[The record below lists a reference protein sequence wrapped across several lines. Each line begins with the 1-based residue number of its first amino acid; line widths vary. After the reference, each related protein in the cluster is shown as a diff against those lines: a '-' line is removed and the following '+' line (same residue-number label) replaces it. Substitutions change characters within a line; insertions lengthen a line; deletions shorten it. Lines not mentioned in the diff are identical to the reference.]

1 MGLSNIPPINGGG
14 GGGAVD
20 SVFGRTGVVTAQLGD
35 YTTDQVEEGVQN
47 RYSVSMEVRN
57 DTGSTLVK
65 ATPVYVSG
73 TDASGKPNVA
83 QASNDNSAT
92 MPCVGLIAEDILDGA
107 EGYVLTHGPI
117 NNIDTS
123 TVNAGDVLYV
133 GTASGD
139 AYTSTKPTGTALIQ
153 NMGYV
158 IRSHASAGSF
168 EIQGSGRNNDLPNLA
183 ENKYWVGDSNG
194 VPQQQDIPGESSF
207 TKYSVGVG
215 DSPYTIP
222 QWDAVIE
229 VHNDTG
235 AIELILPAT
244 TANDQGKELKLWVES
259 NPSNHKVLVKAA
271 STSDTINN
279 VANDGAEVAR
289 AEYSSNQPNFF
300 RVTAQAMGANEIYM
314 DQATSVYNQ
323 LRYVANFTA
332 SSDFSPYSYFSLSAI
347 PTNFMTSNADW
358 WFAVKVETPM
368 TNDSD
373 GQVLFGSNNF
383 FVAYRGNGTYFMTSS
398 TSGYL
403 QTISPTRIIEAG
415 DWLIY
420 QHDSSANTFEA
431 WVNGE
436 KVLDGTTSGAT
447 PPLTAPTDMWFGSE
461 EGQASPPSGYGYPLQ
476 QCRISNITLGSG
488 NLADSDIAKFTTGTF
503 RTGTLAGLAATVT
516 NEWTFD
522 DTSAVTQVGA
532 INLTAN
538 GANISLEE
546 I

>member
-35 YTTDQVEEGVQN
+35 YTTDQINEGVQN
-47 RYSVSMEVRN
+47 KFSVAMECHN
-57 DTGSTLVK
+57 ATGVTLTK
-65 ATPVYVSG
+65 GTPVYVVS
-73 TDASGKPNVA
+73 THASGKPIVD
-83 QASNDNSAT
+83 QADNSDPAK
-92 MPCVGLIAEDILDGA
+92 MPCVGVIQADILDGA
-107 EGYVLTHGPI
+107 DGFALTHGPI
-117 NNIDTS
+117 TNVDTS
-123 TVNAGDVLYV
+123 AVNAGEVLYV
-133 GTASGD
+133 GTVAGD
-139 AYTSTKPTGTALIQ
+139 RWVATKPTGTALIQ

-158 IRSHASAGSF
+158 LKSHATSGSF

-215 DSPYTIP
+215 DSPFTIP
-222 QWDAVIE
+222 MWDSVIE

-235 AIELILPAT
+235 DIELILPAA
-244 TANDQGKELKLWVES
+244 TANDQGKELKLWVEH

-347 PTNFMTSNADW
+347 PSNFMTSNADW

-403 QTISPTRIIEAG
+403 QTISPTTIIEAG
-415 DWLIY
+415 DWIIY

-431 WVNGE
+431 WVNGV
-436 KVLDGTTSGAT
+436 KVLNGTTSGAT

-461 EGQASPPSGYGYPLQ
+461 EGQALPPSGYGYPLQ
-476 QCRISNITLGSG
+476 QCRISNITIGSG
-488 NLADSDIAKFTTGTF
+488 NLTDSDIPNFTTGTF
-503 RTGTLAGLAATVT
+503 RTGTLVGLAGAVT
-516 NEWTFD
+516 NEWTFNA
-522 DTSAVTQVGA
+522 SAPVTQVGA

-538 GANISLEE
+538 GSNLSFEE